1 VCGRPGALGNTDRI
15 VMKKPPIVVNRIDH
29 TRLVQMANG
38 LIDRNP
44 DLADELLAELER
56 AKVRDERAV
65 PADSVQ
71 IGRTVEF
78 RLDDGAPRRVTL
90 VYPADA
96 DVGVGRISVLTPVGV
111 AMLGLSAG
119 QTMEMTSNDRRSH
132 RLTIDT
138 VVAAAE

>member
-1 VCGRPGALGNTDRI
+1 
-15 VMKKPPIVVNRIDH
+15 MKKPPIIVDRIDH
-29 TRLVQMANG
+29 ARLSRIANG

-44 DLADELLAELER
+44 ELADELLAELER
-56 AKVRDERAV
+56 AKVRDARAV

-78 RLDDGAPRRVTL
+78 RLDDGAPRRVML

-96 DVGVGRISVLTPVGV
+96 DVGTGRISVLTPVGV

-138 VVAAAE
+138 VVPATD